1 MIIITNELSEAH
13 KKKSLQEE
21 IMDKIIEKLMEK
33 LQGMVKQNVQDGL
46 KKYQD
51 TTNKKN
57 L

>member
-1 MIIITNELSEAH
+1 
-13 KKKSLQEE
+13 
-21 IMDKIIEKLMEK
+21 MEK

-57 L
+57 LWKHRNN